1 MTVNIHCVQIK
12 FKIVQKDEK
21 NIRLK
26 MRSDIK
32 IIHTGDML
40 K

>member
-12 FKIVQKDEK
+12 FKIVQKNEK
-21 NIRLK
+21 NIHLK